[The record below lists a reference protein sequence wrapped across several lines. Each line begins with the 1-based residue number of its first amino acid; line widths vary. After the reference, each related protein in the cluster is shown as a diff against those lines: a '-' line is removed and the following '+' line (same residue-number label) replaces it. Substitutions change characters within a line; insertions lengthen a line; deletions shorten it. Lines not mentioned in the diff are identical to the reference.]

1 MSFGYT
7 VRWNPSTVSETSW
20 VIFPSS
26 EKDAALKEFDSR
38 VASGKHLWV
47 QLCEDI
53 PPAGPNYKVLK
64 RWGRVF
70 TNRP

>member
-1 MSFGYT
+1 
-7 VRWNPSTVSETSW
+7 

-26 EKDAALKEFDSR
+26 EKDAALKEFDAR

-47 QLCEDI
+47 HLCEDI